1 MKKLSKRHRDFDAY
15 REEKQQKPV
24 TFKLFNKIWTLS
36 PSIPYDAV
44 LELKALGKR
53 EDKNTKVTDDDI
65 DTLLVKF
72 VGEDTLAA
80 LRKYQEFD
88 YELAVE
94 VLGFVMEEY
103 GLRSKEEEKETD
115 PKQVV
120 ITEVVAV

>member
-1 MKKLSKRHRDFDAY
+1 MSKRHKDFDSY
-15 REEKQQKPV
+15 RKEKKQEPV
-24 TFKLFNKIWTLS
+24 SFTLFGKEWLLS
-36 PSIPYDAV
+36 PTIPYDAV

-53 EDKNTKVTDDDI
+53 EDTETKVTDDDI

-103 GLRSKEEEKETD
+103 GLRGKEEEKETD
-115 PKQVV
+115 PKQEVV